1 MLRQIGFECTVKE
14 YYSKN
19 QWKLMSKELRKEIM
33 ARDNCTCQ
41 ICGKY
46 MFDEVGLH
54 VDHIVPV
61 VKGGKKIRFNL
72 LVLCSKCNVRI

>member
-1 MLRQIGFECTVKE
+1 MQIGFECTVKE

-19 QWKLMSKELRKEIM
+19 QRKLMTKELCKEIM

-46 MFDEVGLH
+46 MFNEVGLH

-61 VKGGKKIRFNL
+61 AL
-72 LVLCSKCNVRI
+72 YS